1 MKNSS
6 QLRSE
11 IAEHREILDSIIAT
25 SEAENRD
32 LTTFEAAKAE
42 QIVGRVTE
50 MNTQLE
56 AAKAVEADWQKR
68 KTPEMLDKIN
78 SQRRENGEPP
88 IGAGTSSTWSRDSKG
103 RGFCMLSREQKATSL
118 DGLRPVCENAFGH
131 FVLAKAFGVNKS
143 TPREIRMDL
152 SGSDNSLGGFL
163 VPERLS
169 GSIIDL
175 ARGKSVLME
184 AGTRT
189 VVMDSDNLT
198 IPKLEAD
205 ATVATKAENSAFTAS
220 NMTFGARRLNT
231 YTAGSLVKMSREL
244 YEDAGDMV
252 AMQLESFLS
261 SALATQVDAWGLAGT
276 GSAQPLGI
284 FGRGINTTGSIG
296 QPDWADLSTAATAVR
311 VSNHIPECAIMHPS
325 VYGALAE
332 IETGDGT
339 NAARGWLNA
348 PPTLK
353 DTRFLQS
360 TNCPQAKMVIGDFSR
375 YLMGVRTGARVE
387 ASTEAGDA
395 FANHQVWLKI
405 TMRFDFITLDD
416 TAFELL
422 TGITIA

>member
-6 QLRSE
+6 QLRFE
-11 IAEHREILDSIIAT
+11 IAESREILDEIIRT

-32 LTTFEAAKAE
+32 LTTFESAKVE
-42 QIVGRVTE
+42 QLVGQITDL
-50 MNTQLE
+50 NTQKTAAE
-56 AAKAVEADWQKR
+56 AVDRERCLRMEPAAIER
-68 KTPEMLDKIN
+68 IN
-78 SQRRENGEPP
+78 QQRAENGVGP
-88 IGAGTSSTWSRDSKG
+88 IGGGSTTSWSRDSKG
-103 RGFCMLSREQKATSL
+103 RGFCMLKRDEKVASL
-118 DGLRPVCENAFGH
+118 EGLRPVCENQFGH
-131 FVLAKAFGVNKS
+131 FVLAKAFGPNKS
-143 TPREIRMDL
+143 TPREIRIDL
-152 SGSDNSLGGFL
+152 TGSDNSLGGFL

-169 GSIIDL
+169 GGIIDL
-175 ARGKSVLME
+175 ARSKSVLMD
-184 AGTRT
+184 AGTQT

-198 IPKLEAD
+198 IPKLESD
-205 ATVATKAENSAFTAS
+205 STVQTKSQNSAFTAS

-252 AMQLESFLS
+252 AMQLEAFLS
-261 SALATQVDAWGLAGT
+261 SALATQVDAWGLDGT
-276 GSAQPLGI
+276 GSAQPLGLT
-284 FGRGINTTGSIG
+284 GRGINTTDSIG
-296 QPDWADLSTAATAVR
+296 QPYWADLSSAATAVR
-311 VSNHIPECAIMHPS
+311 VSNHEPAVAIMHPS
-325 VYGALAE
+325 VYGALSD

-360 TNCPQAKMVIGDFSR
+360 TNCPVAKLVIGDFSR

-387 ASTEAGDA
+387 ASTQAGDA

-422 TGITIA
+422 TGITVA

>member
-6 QLRSE
+6 ELRLA
-11 IAEHREILDSIIAT
+11 IAEHREILDEIIKT
-25 SEAENRD
+25 SETEERD
-32 LTTFEAAKAE
+32 LSLSEAAKVE
-42 QIVGRVTE
+42 QIVGRVSE
-50 MNTQLE
+50 MNTQLT
-56 AAKAVEADWQKR
+56 AAEAVEADWQKR
-68 KTPEMLDKIN
+68 RAPEFMERLN
-78 SQRRENGEPP
+78 AQRRENGEPP
-88 IGAGTSSTWSRDSKG
+88 IGASASSTWSRDSKG
-103 RGFCMLSREQKATSL
+103 RGFCMLKRDEKVASL
-118 DGLRPVCENAFGH
+118 EGLRPVCENQFGH
-131 FVLAKAFGVNKS
+131 FVLAKAFGPNKS

-152 SGSDNSLGGFL
+152 TSSDNSLGGFL

-175 ARGKSVLME
+175 ARAKSVLME

-205 ATVATKAENSAFTAS
+205 ATVATKTQNSAFTAS
-220 NMTFGARRLNT
+220 NMTFGARRLST
-231 YTAGSLVKMSREL
+231 STAGSLVKMSREL

-261 SALATQVDAWGLAGT
+261 SALATQVDAWGLDGT
-276 GSAQPLGI
+276 GSAQPLGLT
-284 FGRGINTTGSIG
+284 GRDIHTTGSIG

-311 VSNHIPECAIMHPS
+311 VSNHIPAVAIMHPS
-325 VYGALAE
+325 CYGALAE

-360 TNCPQAKMVIGDFSR
+360 TNCPVAKLVIGDFSR